1 VRRMNLETKLKE
13 VIRDVPDF
21 PKPGILFK
29 DISTI
34 MLNPEISNEI
44 LEYLMD
50 YYSDKG
56 IEGVAGIESRGFLF
70 GYPLAMKLG
79 VPFILIRKQGK
90 LPYKKISYSYELEY
104 GVSAIEM
111 HEDAIQINQKI
122 LIHDDLL
129 ATGGSAE
136 AAAKLIQKCGGD
148 VIGFNFLVCLSF
160 LEGENRLKSIT
171 NNIINLV
178 RY

>member
-1 VRRMNLETKLKE
+1 MNLETKLKS

-34 MLNPEISNEI
+34 MLDAEISNEI
-44 LEYLMD
+44 LNYLHG
-50 YYSDKG
+50 YYLDKNIQG
-56 IEGVAGIESRGFLF
+56 IAGIESRGFLF

-90 LPYKKISYSYELEY
+90 LPYKKISLSYELEY
-104 GVSAIEM
+104 GVSSIEM
-111 HEDAIQINQKI
+111 HEDAIKKKQNI

-136 AAAKLIQKCGGD
+136 AAARLIEKCGGN
-148 VIGFNFLVCLSF
+148 VIGFNFLVSLSF
-160 LEGENRLKSIT
+160 LKGEDRLSPIT
-171 NNIINLV
+171 DNIVNLV